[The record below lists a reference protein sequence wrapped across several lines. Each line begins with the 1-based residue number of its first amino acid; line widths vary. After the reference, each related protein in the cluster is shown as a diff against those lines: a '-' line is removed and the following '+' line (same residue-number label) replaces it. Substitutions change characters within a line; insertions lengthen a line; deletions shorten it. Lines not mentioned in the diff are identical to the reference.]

1 MPLETMVEERRSRTS
16 DTINKLLAERQQLLV
31 SFCRVAGLE
40 PYTLDK
46 SLLTLLREF
55 CQVLVDYVATVHFEL
70 YTRID
75 EGTERRAGVTAVA
88 EQVYSRIAETTEMAV
103 DFNDKYEVVNQEKL
117 AQSLSEDLSSLGQVF
132 ASRFE
137 LEDRL
142 FTALLERR

>member
-75 EGTERRAGVTAVA
+75 EGTERRAGVAAVA
-88 EQVYSRIAETTEMAV
+88 EQVYPRIAETTEMAV

-117 AQSLSEDLSSLGQVF
+117 AQSLSEDLSRLGQAF

-142 FTALLERR
+142 FTALVERR